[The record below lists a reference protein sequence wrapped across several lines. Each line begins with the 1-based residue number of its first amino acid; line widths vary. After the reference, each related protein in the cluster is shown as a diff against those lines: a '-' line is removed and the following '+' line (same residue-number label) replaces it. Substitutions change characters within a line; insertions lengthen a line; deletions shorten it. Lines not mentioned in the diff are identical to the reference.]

1 MRVSKDSRLVGNSFF
16 GGWATMMFAG
26 GGRVDQIKIG
36 KFIASLRRGRGW
48 TQQQLADQLGITNK
62 TVSRWENAR
71 YLPDVEMLQLLAEL
85 FEVSVAELLAGEVSN
100 TKKAVR
106 NRSEAFDELKEQ
118 TFTTP
123 ERRAYWKRKWLQEHC
138 VSLGL
143 EVASLL
149 SGFVAGRLLSK
160 PMLSVLAL
168 IGLFLLLVWQRNR
181 MFGYLE
187 GKLYACAKLEQ

>member
-1 MRVSKDSRLVGNSFF
+1 MSKDSRLVGNSFF

-36 KFIASLRRGRGW
+36 KFIASLRRGKGW

-123 ERRAYWKRKWLQEHC
+123 ERCAYWKRKWLQEHC

-149 SGFVAGRLLSK
+149 SGFVAGRLL
-160 PMLSVLAL
+160 
-168 IGLFLLLVWQRNR
+168 
-181 MFGYLE
+181 
-187 GKLYACAKLEQ
+187 